1 MQCNFPEFQPVP
13 PIHRSVVL
21 HTTVLLPHS
30 FPAGFKMSQHY
41 GEPAP
46 AFLQMVELDNGKA
59 SQERLVKPAYYN
71 HPTAKPIP
79 IANPGALYVS
89 PY

>member
-1 MQCNFPEFQPVP
+1 
-13 PIHRSVVL
+13 
-21 HTTVLLPHS
+21 
-30 FPAGFKMSQHY
+30 MSQNY
-41 GEPAP
+41 GAPAP

-71 HPTAKPIP
+71 HPTAKPTP